1 MEFNPGFDIIPTV
14 NPMGFKYGA
23 DVFGPQVENRY
34 LRDIRGSLSDPQCDG
49 PEIVY
54 SIAMDVGKCK
64 HREML
69 ERMHLLYGVVT
80 YAAGRLGKE
89 PIRSQGHIHWHPA
102 DSVQFQCRHH
112 KITDKTAAKHLYISL
127 FGHPVR
133 QPAGHHA

>member
-54 SIAMDVGKCK
+54 SIWTWGNVNTEKCSNGCICF
-64 HREML
+64 M
-69 ERMHLLYGVVT
+69 G
-80 YAAGRLGKE
+80 
-89 PIRSQGHIHWHPA
+89 S
-102 DSVQFQCRHH
+102 
-112 KITDKTAAKHLYISL
+112 
-127 FGHPVR
+127 
-133 QPAGHHA
+133 

>member
-64 HREML
+64 QRNARTDAFAL
-69 ERMHLLYGVVT
+69 W
-80 YAAGRLGKE
+80 GRDLCC
-89 PIRSQGHIHWHPA
+89 RSIG
-102 DSVQFQCRHH
+102 
-112 KITDKTAAKHLYISL
+112 
-127 FGHPVR
+127 
-133 QPAGHHA
+133 